1 MLAAPRTTETEGE
14 GAPKDDARERAELGR
29 RETASASDSLTT
41 DIWEAPAGST
51 TLDRQTSCIGSSRT
65 KPKNTAELRTLI
77 ARFLFTSFALP
88 PLDVRLTRTQV
99 KERTERKGL
108 KNSALFSPTLQ

>member
-41 DIWEAPAGST
+41 DIWEAPA
-51 TLDRQTSCIGSSRT
+51 
-65 KPKNTAELRTLI
+65 
-77 ARFLFTSFALP
+77 
-88 PLDVRLTRTQV
+88 
-99 KERTERKGL
+99 
-108 KNSALFSPTLQ
+108 